1 VKYSSSDFGLSVRQ
15 MVNEVDKNTI
25 KNLDEVRRLLE
36 KEAVLVNWTSLQQK
50 QGSSIPPK
58 AFPETFVRKGYSDH
72 NPEVAEE

>member
-1 VKYSSSDFGLSVRQ
+1 MKYSSSDFGLSVRQ
-15 MVNEVDKNTI
+15 RVNEVDKNTI

-36 KEAVLVNWTSLQQK
+36 KEAVLVNRTSLQQK

-58 AFPETFVRKGYSDH
+58 AFPEALVRKGYSDH